1 MDIGAAIQAYGYPVV
16 LAGSLLEGESVVAL
30 GGLAARRGYLELPW
44 VVACA
49 AAGGFLGDQFFFA
62 LGRCYG
68 ARLLQRFPRLAPSM
82 ARVHVLVDR
91 YDHWIVIGLR
101 FMYGL
106 RIAGLLAIGMSRIGW
121 LRFAGLNLVG
131 ALLWAP
137 FFVAA
142 GYMLGAALELLMDDL
157 ERIEHWMFI
166 GLVMVGI
173 ALWLAWRRRRP

>member
-1 MDIGAAIQAYGYPVV
+1 MDIGTAIQDYGYPVV
-16 LAGSLLEGESVVAL
+16 FAGSLLEGETVVAL
-30 GGLAARRGYLELPW
+30 GGLAARRGYLELHW

-68 ARLLQRFPRLAPSM
+68 ERLLQRYPRLKPAM
-82 ARVHVLVDR
+82 ARVDVLVAR
-91 YDHWIVIGLR
+91 YENWIVIGLR

-131 ALLWAP
+131 ALLWAHL
-137 FFVAA
+137 FVAA
-142 GYMLGAALELLMDDL
+142 GYLLGAALELLMDDL
-157 ERIEHWMFI
+157 ERIDHWLFI
-166 GLVMVGI
+166 ALAMVGI
-173 ALWLAWRRRRP
+173 ALWLAWRRRQP

>member
-1 MDIGAAIQAYGYPVV
+1 MDIGAAIQHYGYPAVF
-16 LAGSLLEGESVVAL
+16 AGSLLEGETVVAL

-44 VVACA
+44 VVTCA

-68 ARLLQRFPRLAPSM
+68 ERLLQRYPRLSPAI
-82 ARVHVLVDR
+82 ARVQGLVER
-91 YDHWIVIGLR
+91 YDSWIVIGLR

-137 FFVAA
+137 LFVAA

-157 ERIEHWMFI
+157 ERIEHWI
-166 GLVMVGI
+166 IIALVMAAI
-173 ALWLAWRRRRP
+173 ALWLAWRRER